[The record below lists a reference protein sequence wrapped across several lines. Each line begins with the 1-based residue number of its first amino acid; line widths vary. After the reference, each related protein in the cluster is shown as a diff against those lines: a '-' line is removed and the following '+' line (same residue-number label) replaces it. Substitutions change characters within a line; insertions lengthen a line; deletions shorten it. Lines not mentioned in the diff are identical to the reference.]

1 MGERVVRRLVLLL
14 LCSLLSC
21 VPSEPTA
28 EVKPSLRVPDTV
40 PDPGGQLPT
49 AARMEALARDNPI
62 AFLEDC
68 IVRYQR
74 DVKGY
79 SLIMQKQERIG
90 GKLKPKEII
99 QVHFREK
106 PFSAYLQW
114 LEGAGRA
121 ERALY
126 VEGENGG
133 KMLIRPEGQLA
144 RTIAGDV
151 VERDVDGPDARQ
163 AGRYALNEFGLKKG
177 ALRTL
182 ASWKAAQEQNA
193 LHVEYRGVL
202 KVKEAGDRECYV
214 LRRTRYARPEA
225 DGVTELTIYI
235 DKATWLQVGSTL
247 KGEGGKLIGEYFFR
261 DIRLNPDFKPEQ
273 FKRAALIP

>member
-1 MGERVVRRLVLLL
+1 MVPA
-14 LCSLLSC
+14 C
-21 VPSEPTA
+21 VPPEPTA
-28 EVKPSLRVPDTV
+28 DVKSTAPVPDRV
-40 PDPGGQLPT
+40 ADDGARLPD
-49 AARMEALARDNPI
+49 ARGMEALARENPV

-68 IVRYQR
+68 IRRCQR
-74 DVKGY
+74 EVKGY
-79 SLIMQKQERIG
+79 SLTMQKQERIE

-99 QVHFREK
+99 EVHFREK

-114 LEGAGRA
+114 IEGAGRA
-121 ERALY
+121 ERALF

-133 KMLIRPEGQLA
+133 KMLIRPEGQIA
-144 RTIAGDV
+144 RALAGDV
-151 VERDVDGPDARQ
+151 VERDVNGAEARQ
-163 AGRYALNEFGLKKG
+163 GGRYTLNEFGLKKG

-182 ASWKAAQEQNA
+182 ATWKAAQEQDA
-193 LHVEYRGVL
+193 LHVEYRGTI

-214 LRRTRYARPEA
+214 LRRTRYAKPEA

-235 DKATWLQVGSTL
+235 DKENWLQVGSTL

-273 FKRAALIP
+273 FGRAALIP